1 MGQLEKYGLYVLC
14 LVIFLILGVTIWG
27 GGDLQQPPRR
37 GNAPAASSE
46 LNANPRTA
54 HAGAPSGPLGNTVSP
69 VGERTPPPVASL
81 DSLLE
86 RVPPPSTKPPVKV
99 DKEKVDPKTVEPK
112 AIDPGAAAKPPTG
125 SPKPAAETVR
135 PVHKVAAGD
144 TFDSIARE
152 KLGSASLRTEI
163 ARLNPKVE
171 PSRMKPGVE
180 LQLPTATEL
189 AALRKGKDDVKVAD
203 ASSAK
208 KPSVGDGTY
217 TIEKGDTFASIARKK
232 LGSAKRVN
240 ELLDANP
247 NVDPLR
253 LREGTTIRLPKN

>member
-54 HAGAPSGPLGNTVSP
+54 QNGAPSSPFGNAVLP
-69 VGERTPPPVASL
+69 IGERTPPPVASL
-81 DSLLE
+81 DSLLD
-86 RVPPPSTKPPVKV
+86 RVPPPVKPPVKT
-99 DKEKVDPKTVEPK
+99 DKEKVEPK
-112 AIDPGAAAKPPTG
+112 AVDPVTVGKPPIE

-135 PVHKVAAGD
+135 PVYKVTAGD

-171 PSRMKPGVE
+171 PSRMKQGIE
-180 LQLPTATEL
+180 LQLPTAAEL
-189 AALRKGKDDVKVAD
+189 AALKKGKDDGKVAD

-208 KPSVGDGTY
+208 KPAAGDGTY

-247 NVDPLR
+247 NLDPLR

>member
-46 LNANPRTA
+46 LNANPRTTNG
-54 HAGAPSGPLGNTVSP
+54 GALGNVVTP

-86 RVPPPSTKPPVKV
+86 RVPPPPVKPPVKV
-99 DKEKVDPKTVEPK
+99 DKEKVEPK
-112 AIDPGAAAKPPTG
+112 PVDQMASVKPPVE

-135 PVHKVAAGD
+135 PVYKVTAGD

-163 ARLNPKVE
+163 ARLNPRVE
-171 PSRMKPGVE
+171 PSRMKQGIE
-180 LQLPTATEL
+180 LQLPTAAEL
-189 AALRKGKDDVKVAD
+189 AALKKGKDDGKVAD

-208 KPSVGDGTY
+208 KPAVGDGTY

-253 LREGTTIRLPKN
+253 LREGATIRLPKN